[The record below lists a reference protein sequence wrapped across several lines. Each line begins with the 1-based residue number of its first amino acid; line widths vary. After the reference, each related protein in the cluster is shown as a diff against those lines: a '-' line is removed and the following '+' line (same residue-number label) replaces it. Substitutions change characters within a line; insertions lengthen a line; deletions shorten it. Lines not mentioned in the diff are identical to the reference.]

1 MLRLCL
7 LWMQNLEVKDTIHK
21 IKKTKAEIKEELK
34 ELIAKS
40 SRNQNAV
47 MEEKVKGCRTN
58 EDAVKA
64 IQEFEQIIQNK
75 KSNIVWLSYYQG
87 QIFQKF
93 RKKER
98 FVSDMVL
105 KPNVSKSTIVF
116 KIALKNLVNDF
127 PRATNS
133 SVSLHYFFEKIE
145 IDQRNLKKKKKK
157 H

>member
-40 SRNQNAV
+40 SRNQNAD

-75 KSNIVWLSYYQG
+75 KSNIVWLSCYQG

-98 FVSDMVL
+98 FFSDMVL
-105 KPNVSKSTIVF
+105 KLNVSKSTIVF
-116 KIALKNLVNDF
+116 KIALKNLVYDF
-127 PRATNS
+127 PRTTNS
-133 SVSLHYFFEKIE
+133 SVFIHYFF
-145 IDQRNLKKKKKK
+145 
-157 H
+157 